1 MSEIESLQNSPKFPN
16 ALCAKLE
23 DKNYFFPDG
32 KVQEAERLP
41 DLQAICSVCLHREEC
56 AEYAI
61 KEKIPFGIWGGTTL
75 AMRRRF
81 FDEHFVIAERKG
93 NAKFVRK
100 MHDEGCTPEHIASYL
115 RVNLPYVREM
125 IRRYE
130 KMKMKGAIQSNL
142 NIEKLPKELRLS
154 LGLVQ

>member
-1 MSEIESLQNSPKFPN
+1 MSEIESLQNSPRFSN
-16 ALCAKLE
+16 ALCAKLD
-23 DKNYFFPDG
+23 DKDYFFPTG

-41 DLQAICSVCLHREEC
+41 NLQAICSVCLHREEC

-61 KEKIPFGIWGGTTL
+61 KEKIEFGIWGGTTL
-75 AMRRRF
+75 TMRRRF
-81 FDEHFVIAERKG
+81 FDQHFVIAERKG

-142 NIEKLPKELRLS
+142 NIEKLPQELRLS

>member
-1 MSEIESLQNSPKFPN
+1 MSEIESLQNSPRFQN
-16 ALCAKLE
+16 ALCAKLD
-23 DKNYFFPDG
+23 DKDYFFPTG

-41 DLQAICSVCLHREEC
+41 NLQAICSVCLHREEC

-61 KEKIPFGIWGGTTL
+61 KEKIEFGIWGGTTL
-75 AMRRRF
+75 TMRRRF
-81 FDEHFVIAERKG
+81 FDQHFVIAERKG

-142 NIEKLPKELRLS
+142 NIEKLPQELRLS

>member
-1 MSEIESLQNSPKFPN
+1 MSEIESLQNSPRFSN
-16 ALCAKLE
+16 ALCAKLH
-23 DKNYFFPDG
+23 DKDYFFPTG

-41 DLQAICSVCLHREEC
+41 NLQAICSVCLHREEC

-61 KEKIPFGIWGGTTL
+61 KEKIEFGIWGGTTL
-75 AMRRRF
+75 TMRRRF
-81 FDEHFVIAERKG
+81 FDQHFVIAERKG

-142 NIEKLPKELRLS
+142 NIEKLPQELRLS

>member
-1 MSEIESLQNSPKFPN
+1 MSEIESLQNSPRFQN
-16 ALCAKLE
+16 ALCAKLH
-23 DKNYFFPDG
+23 DKDYFFPTG

-41 DLQAICSVCLHREEC
+41 NLQAICSVCLHREEC

-61 KEKIPFGIWGGTTL
+61 KEKIEFGIWGGTTL
-75 AMRRRF
+75 TIRRRF
-81 FDEHFVIAERKG
+81 FDQHFVIAERKG

-142 NIEKLPKELRLS
+142 NIEKLPQELRLS

>member
-1 MSEIESLQNSPKFPN
+1 MSEIESLQNSPRFPN
-16 ALCAKLE
+16 ALCAKLD
-23 DKNYFFPDG
+23 DKDYFFPTG

-41 DLQAICSVCLHREEC
+41 NLQAICSVCLHREEC

-61 KEKIPFGIWGGTTL
+61 KEKIEFGIWGGTTL
-75 AMRRRF
+75 TMRRRF
-81 FDEHFVIAERKG
+81 FDQHFVIAERKG

-142 NIEKLPKELRLS
+142 NIEKLPQELRLS